1 VSNIANTPVRSSF
14 LSSGLVLAALS
25 LVLISGGVLIWNN
38 RQPATDAPGN
48 QPSVEDGSA
57 PITTPRTSRRPPLP
71 IVDEVPNQPSLH
83 GVTYGVE
90 NGTAIVKIKVVADGD
105 ELIVDANTGR
115 LIESRPSRPSA
126 PPPLGKFAA
135 PFVPMM

>member
-1 VSNIANTPVRSSF
+1 MSNAENSPVRSPYI
-14 LSSGLVLAALS
+14 SSGVVLAAMS
-25 LVLISGGVLIWNN
+25 LIVVSGGLLIWNH
-38 RQPATDAPGN
+38 REPVSDVRFAELEPVEATVLRPRALPMPIAAQLDAGVQQPP
-48 QPSVEDGSA
+48 
-57 PITTPRTSRRPPLP
+57 
-71 IVDEVPNQPSLH
+71 LH

-90 NGTAIVKIKVVADGD
+90 NGTAIVKIRVVADGD

-115 LIESRPSRPSA
+115 LIESRPNRPSA